1 MFKAYSQRKFCK
13 NLSDFC
19 KIHEPIDEK
28 ISSSSLLQS
37 YIMCVDRLTI
47 GFLSLRGL
55 PFRHLHNPFVPAQ
68 VFDMQQTS
76 KD

>member
-28 ISSSSLLQS
+28 ISSSFLLQS
-37 YIMCVDRLTI
+37 YIMCDLTVTI
-47 GFLSLRGL
+47 GFFKSEGL
-55 PFRHLHNPFVPAQ
+55 TIS
-68 VFDMQQTS
+68 TS
-76 KD
+76 P